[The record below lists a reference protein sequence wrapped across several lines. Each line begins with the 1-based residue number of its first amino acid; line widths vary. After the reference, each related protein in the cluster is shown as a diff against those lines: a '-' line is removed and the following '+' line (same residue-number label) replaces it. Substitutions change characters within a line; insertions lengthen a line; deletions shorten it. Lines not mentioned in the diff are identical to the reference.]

1 MNVQRLYIELNYCA
15 FESFPL
21 TLNEVKLLVETVLM
35 SVQVFLALGA
45 CLPPAM
51 LPIQPL
57 YTFSLPSRFFG
68 SPYMIHVPQFPQK
81 TLSRCDIL
89 HETISDITY

>member
-1 MNVQRLYIELNYCA
+1 MELFFIISDYTMDKNVGKMNVQRLYIELNYCA

-45 CLPPAM
+45 CLPPAK

-57 YTFSLPSRFFG
+57 YTFRLPSRFLAH
-68 SPYMIHVPQFPQK
+68 PI
-81 TLSRCDIL
+81 
-89 HETISDITY
+89 